1 MKKILL
7 IGSTCVDVII
17 EIDHLPRTAED
28 IQPKRQTLALGG
40 CAYNAANIVRQSG
53 VPYTFITP
61 IGTGVYGD
69 YIRKSFIERQLPI
82 HVNADSENGCCYC
95 LVDANGERTF
105 LSVHGAEYT
114 FHQEWME
121 NIDLSEISMIYVC
134 GLEIEEATGDKLI
147 SWLEEHRG
155 PQLFFAPGPR
165 VRQIGAEKMKRL
177 YQLKPI
183 LHINEEEAFELS
195 YLICSDFHPD
205 VDFSAVSL
213 LDAARTIQSSTHN
226 TVIITKG
233 GKGSCCLEAGKNT
246 LTEVLG
252 IKANIVDTI
261 GAGDSHIGQVMA
273 SRMMGCSWREAL
285 SQANKVSAKVVSVKG
300 AGLTD
305 TDYEECLKCSVSSQS
320 FPR

>member
-134 GLEIEEATGDKLI
+134 GLEIEEATGNKLI

-246 LTEVLG
+246 LTEVPG

-273 SRMMGCSWREAL
+273 SRMMGCSWSEAL